1 MPIIIDYM
9 KLYNIINKKSIVA
22 YLNLSIIIIIFQG
35 WVYASQLHVKIN
47 DPIYVYMDR
56 LSTQGVLPSYMNATL
71 PITRD
76 YIAEM
81 LNVLDENRD
90 NLSVV
95 DQKILDEFLA
105 DYTYELRD
113 KSYFQL
119 EDGEN
124 TYHPFKSWK
133 KVNKGLKDLIS
144 YTPNQEE
151 HHLSVYQKNDD
162 LVWLDVGGMA
172 RYEMRESYNRLPY
185 SYHYSL
191 SILLGNHF
199 SVYSSADL

>member
-1 MPIIIDYM
+1 M
-9 KLYNIINKKSIVA
+9 KNLLNKTLITILVILLYSQ
-22 YLNLSIIIIIFQG
+22 LFS
-35 WVYASQLHVKIN
+35 SQLHISIN
-47 DPIYVYMDR
+47 DPIYGYMDR

-95 DQKILDEFLA
+95 DQKILDEYLA
-105 DYTYELRD
+105 DYIYELED

-124 TYHPFKSWK
+124 IIIP
-133 KVNKGLKDLIS
+133 
-144 YTPNQEE
+144 
-151 HHLSVYQKNDD
+151 
-162 LVWLDVGGMA
+162 
-172 RYEMRESYNRLPY
+172 
-185 SYHYSL
+185 
-191 SILLGNHF
+191 LGHGKR
-199 SVYSSADL
+199 

>member
-1 MPIIIDYM
+1 M

-35 WVYASQLHVKIN
+35 WVYPSQLHVKIN

-56 LSTQGVLPSYMNATL
+56 LSTLGVLPSYMNATL

-95 DQKILDEFLA
+95 DQKILEEYLA
-105 DYTYELRD
+105 DIHM
-113 KSYFQL
+113 
-119 EDGEN
+119 N
-124 TYHPFKSWK
+124 
-133 KVNKGLKDLIS
+133 
-144 YTPNQEE
+144 
-151 HHLSVYQKNDD
+151 
-162 LVWLDVGGMA
+162 
-172 RYEMRESYNRLPY
+172 
-185 SYHYSL
+185 
-191 SILLGNHF
+191 
-199 SVYSSADL
+199 

>member
-1 MPIIIDYM
+1 M
-9 KLYNIINKKSIVA
+9 KNLLNKTLITILV
-22 YLNLSIIIIIFQG
+22 IIF
-35 WVYASQLHVKIN
+35 YSKLFSSQQHVSIN

-56 LSTQGVLPSYMNATL
+56 LSTRGVLPSYMNATL

-105 DYTYELRD
+105 DYTYELKD

-119 EDGEN
+119 ADGEN
-124 TYHPFKSWK
+124 TYHPFKS
-133 KVNKGLKDLIS
+133 
-144 YTPNQEE
+144 
-151 HHLSVYQKNDD
+151 
-162 LVWLDVGGMA
+162 
-172 RYEMRESYNRLPY
+172 
-185 SYHYSL
+185 
-191 SILLGNHF
+191 
-199 SVYSSADL
+199 

>member
-1 MPIIIDYM
+1 MLIIIDYM

-35 WVYASQLHVKIN
+35 WVYPSQLHVKIN

-56 LSTQGVLPSYMNATL
+56 LSTQGLLPSYMNATL

-105 DYTYELRD
+105 DYTYELKD

-124 TYHPFKSWK
+124 TYHPFQSWK
-133 KVNKGLKDLIS
+133 SGRTS
-144 YTPNQEE
+144 SG
-151 HHLSVYQKNDD
+151 SVSK
-162 LVWLDVGGMA
+162 
-172 RYEMRESYNRLPY
+172 
-185 SYHYSL
+185 
-191 SILLGNHF
+191 
-199 SVYSSADL
+199 